1 MNKIV
6 LRTALLANSY
16 SKKYPMSIVTNKVI
30 EMEFAILY
38 SCVIVNSQKLSL
50 SGARISRPG
59 RDFVTQF
66 SISLLGGLSVGAGS
80 CGSTPEDV

>member
-1 MNKIV
+1 
-6 LRTALLANSY
+6 
-16 SKKYPMSIVTNKVI
+16 MSIVTNKGF

-38 SCVIVNSQKLSL
+38 SCVIVNSHRLSL
-50 SGARISRPG
+50 CGARISRPE

-80 CGSTPEDV
+80 RGATPEDV